1 MIVTKVIL
9 IIGYVAHG
17 IVRPGTMNPRY
28 KNRDVRSAFV
38 TVGVVRSAFVTIGD
52 VRSAFVTTGDVRS
65 ATSPVTVM
73 TVVVY

>member
-9 IIGYVAHG
+9 IIGYIAQL
-17 IVRPGTMNPRY
+17 IVRPGTMKPRY
-28 KNRDVRSAFV
+28 KNR
-38 TVGVVRSAFVTIGD
+38 D

-65 ATSPVTVM
+65 ATSPVTGM

>member
-9 IIGYVAHG
+9 IIGYIAQL
-17 IVRPGTMNPRY
+17 IVRPGTMKPRY

-38 TVGVVRSAFVTIGD
+38 TAGVVRSAFVTIGD

-65 ATSPVTVM
+65 AISPVTVM
-73 TVVVY
+73 TVVAY